1 MHTPMVKFR
10 LFRSITLMFATAL
23 GAVGLF
29 AQTALTE
36 LTFNN
41 SGDRLANT
49 GSGGTTFAN
58 TGVSFTTGQNGDAA
72 SFDGSSYLTASSAG
86 LTTGMTI
93 SFWMKTNSYGGT
105 DPNGNWYEGSGLVD
119 AEQAGT
125 HPDWGVSLWQGK
137 IAFGIGAGDQHMG
150 LGEAGST
157 MISNASVN
165 TNNWVFVAA
174 TWDTSGTMN
183 IYIDGVL
190 DSTYTNVNRTDPR
203 DASYTYYIGADS
215 GAFDGNHPSK
225 YYTGLLDQ
233 VAIYSTALNGTQIS
247 NLYTASAV
255 PEPATYAALA
265 GIAALGF
272 AAYRRRR

>member
-1 MHTPMVKFR
+1 
-10 LFRSITLMFATAL
+10 
-23 GAVGLF
+23 
-29 AQTALTE
+29 
-36 LTFNN
+36 
-41 SGDRLANT
+41 
-49 GSGGTTFAN
+49 
-58 TGVSFTTGQNGDAA
+58 
-72 SFDGSSYLTASSAG
+72 
-86 LTTGMTI
+86 MTI

-174 TWDTSGTMN
+174 TWDTNGTMN

-215 GAFDGNHPSK
+215 GAFDGNLPEQILHRPARPSGDLQHRAQRHADLQPLHRLGRPGARHLRRARRHRSL
-225 YYTGLLDQ
+225 GLRRLSPPPLKRFARAFPKARPRAGLFFARVRAHD
-233 VAIYSTALNGTQIS
+233 AGKTPLRTAR
-247 NLYTASAV
+247 SAL
-255 PEPATYAALA
+255 P
-265 GIAALGF
+265 
-272 AAYRRRR
+272 